1 MSDTEATPNI
11 QYPSAE
17 SAKALPSKEAA
28 VGAELMYVHNV
39 IVATVNELVA
49 KHNEFATGDDPTKV
63 ETPEG
68 NQNYGAINALGWVLS
83 FTEERI
89 KVYVDDFEKVVGTD
103 GNSPTEATSDAE

>member
-1 MSDTEATPNI
+1 MSDTEATQNI

-17 SAKALPSKEAA
+17 TAKAMPSKEAA

-39 IVATVNELVA
+39 IVATVNELVD
-49 KHNEFATGDDPTKV
+49 KHNSLADPNDPTKV

-68 NQNYGAINALGWVLS
+68 NQNYGAINALGWVLAL
-83 FTEERI
+83 TEERI

-103 GNSPTEATSDAE
+103 GTEVTSDAK

>member
-1 MSDTEATPNI
+1 MSETEASPAI
-11 QYPSAE
+11 QYPGAE
-17 SAKALPSKEAA
+17 SAKVMPSKEAA

-39 IVATVNELVA
+39 IVATVNELVER
-49 KHNEFATGDDPTKV
+49 HNTLADPNDPTKV

-68 NQNYGAINALGWVLS
+68 NQNYGAINALGWVLA

-103 GNSPTEATSDAE
+103 GVSPNAE